1 MIRRQ
6 AKRNRWTSGL
16 QRISNAQTSRKS
28 SARGRA
34 VSPVIAEMI
43 LVALTVTIGL
53 AFWGSANSIA
63 GSQLQTFV
71 NTATSDINE
80 MNENFVIVNL
90 GFNYSHAADPPTTP
104 DGVITVWFYNN
115 GKLATNITQI
125 QVQRVSTQ
133 EVATFEKPKFVLG
146 GTNCISEKMNVTSF
160 TCVVVDLADP
170 TSGPVITIASSE
182 TYKVTTT
189 VTRGRTA
196 TLQEAA
202 P

>member
-1 MIRRQ
+1 MP
-6 AKRNRWTSGL
+6 
-16 QRISNAQTSRKS
+16 RISNAQTSRKS

-34 VSPVIAEMI
+34 VSPVIAEII
-43 LVALTVTIGL
+43 LVGLTLTLGA
-53 AFWGSANSIA
+53 AFWSTARTTGGA
-63 GSQLQTFV
+63 QLQTYV
-71 NTATSDINE
+71 DDAASDINE

-182 TYKVTTT
+182 T
-189 VTRGRTA
+189 
-196 TLQEAA
+196 
-202 P
+202 